1 MGDGGWRRRKRRAY
15 AQREPRIGRP
25 PAGRGCAVIGKAEGK
40 GCLLSIFQG
49 TRRRKIEDD
58 MDKTIEGEEM
68 EERWE
73 GGKKGRMEDLM
84 NEE

>member
-1 MGDGGWRRRKRRAY
+1 MRAVGF
-15 AQREPRIGRP
+15 P
-25 PAGRGCAVIGKAEGK
+25 
-40 GCLLSIFQG
+40 G